1 MNQGEAAFK
10 LPGAKRRHVAL
21 QASMPKPLAMKRAS
35 SDIRV
40 SLHEDLLEVEADW
53 RRFEKHADCT
63 VFQSF
68 TWLSTWQCH
77 IGQRKRTQS
86 LTVIGRDA
94 HGEMLFLLPLAVER
108 HGIVRT
114 LTWLGSDNSDY
125 NAPLLA
131 PHLLQLISGEDF
143 LALWRNILLRIQSER
158 RWRFDLIEFIRM
170 PANVGQQQNPFLC
183 LPVSPHPDHAY
194 LTRLLGDWETYYA
207 SKRSSAT
214 RRRERTK
221 RNRLSAM
228 GAIEFVSPTGS
239 DEVALSVDKLISQKT
254 LSFARMGARN
264 IFERP
269 GWSAFYRALAS
280 DPGARDFVHV
290 SRLDV
295 GSTAGAINLGLIFQ
309 GTYYHLLASHAD
321 GEMARF
327 SPGAVHLQ
335 ELMSYAIA
343 RGCTV
348 YDFTIGDES
357 YKRDWSET
365 KAVMFDHVS
374 AVRMRGVPFAP
385 VFRLQS
391 RIKRYIKQTPVVW
404 NAFTR
409 WRARFASLRAVSQLP
424 SQRKEKA

>member
-10 LPGAKRRHVAL
+10 LTGAERLHAVPSAIL
-21 QASMPKPLAMKRAS
+21 PKILSMKRVS

-40 SLHEDLLEVEADW
+40 SLHEDMLEIEADW
-53 RRFEKHADCT
+53 RRFEKCADST

-68 TWLSTWQCH
+68 TWLSTWLCH
-77 IGQRKRTQS
+77 IGQPKGTRP
-86 LTVIGRDA
+86 VIVMGRDDR
-94 HGEMLFLLPLAVER
+94 GEMLFLLPLALER
-108 HGIVRT
+108 HGLLRA
-114 LTWLGSDNSDY
+114 LTWLGSDNNDY

-131 PHLLQLISGEDF
+131 PHLLQLMSGEDF
-143 LALWRNILLRIQSER
+143 LALWRDILQRIQSDR
-158 RWRFDLIEFIRM
+158 RSCFDLIEFVRM
-170 PANVGQQQNPFLC
+170 PAAVGQQQNPFLY
-183 LPVSPHPDHAY
+183 LPVKPHPDHAY
-194 LTRLLGDWETYYA
+194 LTHLAGDWESYYA
-207 SKRSSAT
+207 SKRSPAT

-221 RNRLSAM
+221 RNRLSAI
-228 GAIEFVSPTGS
+228 GALQFITPTEF
-239 DEVALSVDKLISQKT
+239 DEIAQSVDKLIAQKT
-254 LSFARMGARN
+254 LSFARMGAQN

-335 ELMSYAIA
+335 ELMRYAIA

-365 KAVMFDHVS
+365 KAVLFDHVL
-374 AVRMRGVPFAP
+374 AVRVRGAPFAP
-385 VFRLQS
+385 VFRLRS
-391 RIKRYIKQTPVVW
+391 RIKRFIKQTPVVW
-404 NAFTR
+404 NAFMR
-409 WRARFASLRAVSQLP
+409 WRARIASLRAGGQL
-424 SQRKEKA
+424 STQLKEKS